1 MGDTVGQYS
10 DTSAEKHKSKYLP
23 LTVDQECNL
32 ARAWQQNGD
41 IDARNRLV
49 CQYMTLAEGR
59 AAYFARKTSVPFEDL
74 KNEILL
80 SLIEATDRFNPE
92 LGVRFGTY
100 ANWWVQIGVNNCLGR
115 ANVVMSPTKRYKE
128 RKANGS
134 LTCISLDAPIG
145 NEDDGMT
152 MLDAMACPTDY
163 EALIEN
169 NIWRS
174 EHRQRLER
182 AMTGLTAR
190 ERQVIS
196 MRYLERDYVPDLGT
210 VGAALKIS
218 RERVRQIE
226 ARARAKILQRIK
238 IQGWN

>member
-1 MGDTVGQYS
+1 MEQILS
-10 DTSAEKHKSKYLP
+10 KSAIKYKSKYQP
-23 LTVDQECNL
+23 LTVDQECDL
-32 ARAWQQNGD
+32 ARAWQQRGD

-49 CQYMTLAEGR
+49 FQYMSLAEGR
-59 AAYFARKTSVPFEDL
+59 AAYFARKTRVPVEDL
-74 KNEILL
+74 LNEILL

-100 ANWWVQIGVNNCLGR
+100 AQWWVQIGVNNCLGR

-145 NEDDGMT
+145 GEDDGMT

-174 EHRQRLER
+174 EHRQRLEK
-182 AMTGLTAR
+182 AMSGLTAR

-196 MRYLERDYVPDLGT
+196 MRYLERDHVPDLGT

-226 ARARAKILQRIK
+226 AKARAKILQRIK

>member
-1 MGDTVGQYS
+1 MGQFLS
-10 DTSAEKHKSKYLP
+10 KSAIKYKSKYQP
-23 LTVDQECNL
+23 LTVDQECDL
-32 ARAWQQNGD
+32 ARAWQQRGD
-41 IDARNRLV
+41 IDSRNRLV
-49 CQYMTLAEGR
+49 FQYMSLAEGR
-59 AAYFARKTSVPFEDL
+59 AAYFARKTRVPVEDL
-74 KNEILL
+74 LNEILL

-92 LGVRFGTY
+92 LGVRFGPY
-100 ANWWVQIGVNNCLGR
+100 AQWWVQIGVNNCLGR
-115 ANVVMSPTKRYKE
+115 ANIVMSPTKRYKE

-145 NEDDGMT
+145 DEDDGMT

-174 EHRQRLER
+174 EHRQRLEK
-182 AMTGLTAR
+182 AMSGLTAR

-196 MRYLERDYVPDLGT
+196 MRYLERDHVPDLGT

-226 ARARAKILQRIK
+226 AKARAKILQRIK

>member
-1 MGDTVGQYS
+1 MGQFLS
-10 DTSAEKHKSKYLP
+10 KSAIKYKSKYQP
-23 LTVDQECNL
+23 LTVDQECDL
-32 ARAWQQNGD
+32 ARAWQQRGD

-49 CQYMTLAEGR
+49 FQYMSLAEGR
-59 AAYFARKTSVPFEDL
+59 AAYFARKTSVPVEDL
-74 KNEILL
+74 LNEILL

-100 ANWWVQIGVNNCLGR
+100 AQWWVQIGVNNCLGR
-115 ANVVMSPTKRYKE
+115 ANVVKSPTKRHKE
-128 RKANGS
+128 HR

-145 NEDDGMT
+145 DEDDGMT

-182 AMTGLTAR
+182 AMSGLTAR

-210 VGAALKIS
+210 VGAALKIT